1 MDPKWNEDLP
11 IYRQLRDRVVAMIL
25 EGVLDDGDALPSV
38 RNVAAEYRLN
48 PLTVLKG
55 YQELVDEGLVEKKR
69 GRGMFVTDGAR
80 VQLLKDERRRFI
92 DKEWPLVSATIE
104 RLGLSAEDLL
114 KDIGGSGK
122 GGRMTSLVSAR
133 NVSKSFGNFRAVD
146 DVSFDIEKGRIM
158 GLIGP
163 NGAGKTTLL
172 KAVLGL
178 TDCQGSLSVLGLD
191 PFRQRKELM
200 QNICFI
206 ADVAVLPR
214 WIRVNQLLDFLQ
226 SVHPKFSRARAE
238 ELLQKT
244 DINAKSKVRELSKGM
259 VTQLHLSIIT
269 AIDAK
274 LLVLDEPTIGLD
286 IIFRKEF
293 YGNLLNDYFDEE
305 RTIIITT
312 HQVEEIEN
320 LLTDVMFINHGKVVL
335 DSQMDDIPE
344 KFVELLA
351 STDNAA
357 KAQTFNP
364 IYEKDVFGKKV
375 LTFEDV
381 DRDQLAGLGEL
392 RTPDIADL
400 FVAKVKG
407 EAA

>member
-1 MDPKWNEDLP
+1 M
-11 IYRQLRDRVVAMIL
+11 
-25 EGVLDDGDALPSV
+25 S
-38 RNVAAEYRLN
+38 
-48 PLTVLKG
+48 
-55 YQELVDEGLVEKKR
+55 
-69 GRGMFVTDGAR
+69 
-80 VQLLKDERRRFI
+80 
-92 DKEWPLVSATIE
+92 
-104 RLGLSAEDLL
+104 
-114 KDIGGSGK
+114 
-122 GGRMTSLVSAR
+122 SLVSAR
-133 NVSKSFGNFRAVD
+133 NVSKSFGTLRAVD
-146 DVSFDIEKGRIM
+146 DASFDIGKGRIM

-191 PFRQRKELM
+191 PFRQRRELM

-214 WIRVNQLLDFLQ
+214 WIKVSQLLDFLQ
-226 SVHPKFSRARAE
+226 SVHPNFSRERAE
-238 ELLQKT
+238 ELLAQTSIKKT
-244 DINAKSKVRELSKGM
+244 SKVRELSKGM

-293 YGNLLNDYFDEE
+293 YGNLLRDYFDEE

-320 LLTDVMFINHGKVVL
+320 LLTDVMFINDGRIVL
-335 DSQMDDIPE
+335 DTTMEDLPE
-344 KFVELLA
+344 RYVELMV
-351 STDNAA
+351 SPDNAD
-357 KAQTFNP
+357 KARQFDP
-364 IYEKDVFGKKV
+364 FYERDVFGKQV
-375 LTFEDV
+375 MTFEGV
-381 DRDQLAGLGEL
+381 RREQLEGLGDL
-392 RTPDIADL
+392 RAPDIADL

>member
-1 MDPKWNEDLP
+1 
-11 IYRQLRDRVVAMIL
+11 V
-25 EGVLDDGDALPSV
+25 
-38 RNVAAEYRLN
+38 
-48 PLTVLKG
+48 
-55 YQELVDEGLVEKKR
+55 
-69 GRGMFVTDGAR
+69 
-80 VQLLKDERRRFI
+80 
-92 DKEWPLVSATIE
+92 
-104 RLGLSAEDLL
+104 
-114 KDIGGSGK
+114 
-122 GGRMTSLVSAR
+122 TSLVSAR
-133 NVSKSFGNFRAVD
+133 NVTKNYGSVKAVD
-146 DVSFDIEKGRIM
+146 NVSFEIEKGRIM

-172 KAVLGL
+172 KALLGL

-226 SVHPKFSRARAE
+226 TIHPRFSRSRVD
-238 ELLQKT
+238 ELLAQTK
-244 DINAKSKVRELSKGM
+244 IRPKAKVRQLSKGM

-269 AIDAK
+269 AIDAT

-293 YGNLLNDYFDEE
+293 YANLLNDYFDED

-320 LLTDVMFINHGKVVL
+320 LLSDVMFINDGRIVL
-335 DSQMDDIPE
+335 DASMEDLPGQY
-344 KFVELLA
+344 VELTT
-351 STDNAA
+351 SGENANTA
-357 KAQTFNP
+357 RQLNP
-364 IYEKDVFGKKV
+364 IYERDVFGQKV
-375 LTFEDV
+375 LTFEGV
-381 DRDQLAGLGEL
+381 DRDKLAGLGEL
-392 RTPDIADL
+392 RTPDLADL

-407 EAA
+407 AGA